1 MWTVWTTVCAAIMDV
16 PMSAWIVLQTV
27 QGERIRW
34 YLDLYFLHILQHLL
48 SKLFLMQVCEL
59 VTRVVCDEADV
70 EGEDQEFGEEG
81 Y

>member
-1 MWTVWTTVCAAIMDV
+1 MWTTVCAAIMDV

-34 YLDLYFLHILQHLL
+34 YLDLYFLHIMQHLL
-48 SKLFLMQVCEL
+48 SVLYNFFFVQVCKL
-59 VTRVVCDEADV
+59 VTRVVCDEAD

>member
-1 MWTVWTTVCAAIMDV
+1 
-16 PMSAWIVLQTV
+16 
-27 QGERIRW
+27 
-34 YLDLYFLHILQHLL
+34 
-48 SKLFLMQVCEL
+48 MQVCEL